1 MTKSENLC
9 YINFIL
15 IKEVEM
21 KKGLVLE
28 GGGHRG
34 IFTAGVLDV
43 FLENNISFDGVIGVS
58 AGAVHGASFLS
69 KQKGRSL
76 RYALK
81 YCNDKRYM
89 GFGSLL
95 KTGDYF
101 NLDFC
106 YYQLPQVLDPFD
118 NETFEQQS
126 TAYYTVSTDVNTGA
140 AVYHQCKTL
149 RDDYIKWIAA
159 SASMPLVA
167 RIVEVD
173 GQKLLDG
180 GVSDSIPEAAF
191 REMGYT
197 KNVVILTQP
206 KGYEK
211 SKNSMLP
218 LIKRVYRKYPKFIKA
233 VENRHIVYNQE
244 LKKLESLEKAG
255 EVLVLRP
262 KSELIASRTERNPGK
277 MQETYNQGREIALE
291 NVEKIKAFL
300 NT

>member
-1 MTKSENLC
+1 
-9 YINFIL
+9 
-15 IKEVEM
+15 M

-89 GFGSLL
+89 GLGSLL

-101 NLDFC
+101 NVDFC

-118 NETFEQQS
+118 NETFENQTS
-126 TAYYTVSTDVNTGA
+126 AYYTVSTDVNTGE

-149 RDDYIKWIAA
+149 RGDYIKWIVS

-167 RIVEVD
+167 RIVEID

-180 GVSDSIPEAAF
+180 GVADSIPEAAF
-191 REMGYT
+191 RKMGYT

-218 LIKRVYRKYPKFIKA
+218 LIKRIYKKYPKFVEA
-233 VENRHIVYNQE
+233 VENRHVVYNQE
-244 LKKLESLEKAG
+244 LRDLENLEKSG
-255 EVLVLRP
+255 DVFVLRP
-262 KSELIASRTERNPGK
+262 KSELIASRTERNPEK
-277 MQETYNQGREIALE
+277 MQETYNQGRILALE
-291 NVEKIKAFL
+291 EIEKIKEFL
-300 NT
+300 KI

>member
-1 MTKSENLC
+1 
-9 YINFIL
+9 
-15 IKEVEM
+15 M

-34 IFTAGVLDV
+34 IFTAGILDV

-89 GFGSLL
+89 GIGSLL

-101 NLDFC
+101 NVDFC
-106 YYQLPQVLDPFD
+106 YYLLPQVLDPFD
-118 NETFEQQS
+118 NDTFENQTS
-126 TAYYTVSTDVNTGA
+126 EYFTVSTDVETGE

-149 RDDYIKWIAA
+149 RNDYIKWIVA

-167 RIVEVD
+167 RIMDIE

-180 GVSDSIPEAAF
+180 GVADSIPEAAF
-191 REMGYT
+191 RKMGYT

-211 SKNSMLP
+211 KSNSMLP
-218 LIKRVYRKYPKFIKA
+218 LIKRIYRKFPNFVKA
-233 VENRHIVYNQE
+233 VENRHLIYNQE
-244 LKKLESLEKAG
+244 IKDLEELEKSG
-255 EVLVLRP
+255 DVLILRP
-262 KSELIASRTERNPGK
+262 KTDLVASRTERNPKK
-277 MQETYNQGREIALE
+277 MQDSYNQGRLLALE
-291 NVEKIKAFL
+291 EIEKVKAFL
-300 NT
+300 NS

>member
-1 MTKSENLC
+1 
-9 YINFIL
+9 
-15 IKEVEM
+15 M

-34 IFTAGVLDV
+34 IFTAGILDV

-89 GFGSLL
+89 GIGSLL

-101 NLDFC
+101 NVDFC
-106 YYQLPQVLDPFD
+106 YYLLPQVLDPFD
-118 NETFEQQS
+118 NDTFENQTS
-126 TAYYTVSTDVNTGA
+126 EYFTVSTDVETGE

-149 RDDYIKWIAA
+149 RNDYIKWIVA

-167 RIVEVD
+167 RIVDIE

-180 GVSDSIPEAAF
+180 GVADSIPEAAF
-191 REMGYT
+191 RKMGYT

-211 SKNSMLP
+211 KSNSMLP
-218 LIKRVYRKYPKFIKA
+218 LIKRIYRKFPNFVKA
-233 VENRHIVYNQE
+233 VENRHLIYNQE
-244 LKKLESLEKAG
+244 IKDLEKLEKSG
-255 EVLVLRP
+255 DVLILRP
-262 KSELIASRTERNPGK
+262 KTDLVASRTERNPKK
-277 MQETYNQGREIALE
+277 MQDSYNQGRLLALE
-291 NVEKIKAFL
+291 EIEKVKAFL
-300 NT
+300 NS

>member
-1 MTKSENLC
+1 
-9 YINFIL
+9 
-15 IKEVEM
+15 M

-89 GFGSLL
+89 GLGSLL

-101 NLDFC
+101 NVDFC

-118 NETFEQQS
+118 NETFENQTS
-126 TAYYTVSTDVNTGA
+126 AYYTVSTDVNTGE

-149 RDDYIKWIAA
+149 RDDHIKWIVS

-167 RIVEVD
+167 RIVEID

-180 GVSDSIPEAAF
+180 GVADSIPEAAF
-191 REMGYT
+191 RKMGYT

-211 SKNSMLP
+211 SKNSMLS
-218 LIKRVYRKYPKFIKA
+218 LIKRIYKKYPKFVEA
-233 VENRHIVYNQE
+233 VENRHVVYNQE
-244 LKKLESLEKAG
+244 LRDLENLEKSG
-255 EVLVLRP
+255 DVFVLRP
-262 KSELIASRTERNPGK
+262 KSELIASRTERNPEK
-277 MQETYNQGREIALE
+277 MQETYNQGRILALE
-291 NVEKIKAFL
+291 EIEKIKEFL
-300 NT
+300 KI

>member
-1 MTKSENLC
+1 
-9 YINFIL
+9 
-15 IKEVEM
+15 M

-34 IFTAGVLDV
+34 IFTAGILDV

-89 GFGSLL
+89 GIGSLL

-101 NLDFC
+101 NVEFC
-106 YYQLPQVLDPFD
+106 YYLLPQVLDPFD
-118 NETFEQQS
+118 NDTFENQTS
-126 TAYYTVSTDVNTGA
+126 EYFTVSTDVETGE

-149 RDDYIKWIAA
+149 RNDYIKWIVA

-167 RIVEVD
+167 RIVDIE

-180 GVSDSIPEAAF
+180 GVADSIPEAAF
-191 REMGYT
+191 RKMGYT

-211 SKNSMLP
+211 KSNSMLP
-218 LIKRVYRKYPKFIKA
+218 LIKRIYRKFPNFVKA
-233 VENRHIVYNQE
+233 VENRHLIYNQE
-244 LKKLESLEKAG
+244 IKDLEKLEKSG
-255 EVLVLRP
+255 DVLILRP
-262 KSELIASRTERNPGK
+262 KTDLVASRTERNPKK
-277 MQETYNQGREIALE
+277 MQDSYNQGRLLALE
-291 NVEKIKAFL
+291 EIEKVKAFL
-300 NT
+300 IS

>member
-1 MTKSENLC
+1 
-9 YINFIL
+9 
-15 IKEVEM
+15 M
-21 KKGLVLE
+21 KKGLILE

-34 IFTAGVLDV
+34 IFTAGILDV
-43 FLENNISFDGVIGVS
+43 FLENDIEFDGVIGVS

-81 YCNDKRYM
+81 YCKDKRYM
-89 GFGSLL
+89 GMGSLL

-101 NLDFC
+101 NVDFC

-126 TAYYTVSTDVNTGA
+126 TAYYTVSTDVTTGE

-149 RDDYIKWIAA
+149 RNDYIKWIVA

-167 RIVEVD
+167 RIVDIE

-180 GVSDSIPEAAF
+180 GVADSIPEAAF
-191 REMGYT
+191 RKMGYT

-206 KGYEK
+206 KGYKK

-218 LIKRVYRKYPKFIKA
+218 LIKMIYRKYPKFVEA
-233 VENRHIVYNQE
+233 VENRHLIYNQQLRE
-244 LKKLESLEKAG
+244 LEELEKRG
-255 EVLVLRP
+255 EILVLRP
-262 KSELIASRTERNPGK
+262 KIPLLASRTEKDPK
-277 MQETYNQGREIALE
+277 IMQETYNQGRELALQE
-291 NVEKIKAFL
+291 VERIKSFL
-300 NT
+300 NS

>member
-1 MTKSENLC
+1 
-9 YINFIL
+9 
-15 IKEVEM
+15 M

-43 FLENNISFDGVIGVS
+43 FLENNIFFDGVIGVS

-89 GFGSLL
+89 GLGSLL

-101 NLDFC
+101 NVDFC
-106 YYQLPQVLDPFD
+106 YYQLPQILDPFD
-118 NETFEQQS
+118 NETFENQK
-126 TAYYTVSTDVNTGA
+126 TAYYTVSTDVNTGE
-140 AVYHQCKTL
+140 AVYHQCTTL
-149 RDDYIKWIAA
+149 RDDYIKWIVS

-167 RIVEVD
+167 KIVEVD

-180 GVSDSIPEAAF
+180 GVADSIPEAAF
-191 REMGYT
+191 RKMGYT

-218 LIKRVYRKYPKFIKA
+218 LIKRIYKKYPKFIEA

-244 LKKLESLEKAG
+244 LKDLEDLEKSG
-255 EVLVLRP
+255 DVLVLRP
-262 KSELIASRTERNPGK
+262 RQELVASRTERNPEK
-277 MQETYNQGREIALE
+277 MQETYNQGREIALAE
-291 NVEKIKAFL
+291 LEKIKAFL
-300 NT
+300 SF

>member
-1 MTKSENLC
+1 
-9 YINFIL
+9 
-15 IKEVEM
+15 M

-89 GFGSLL
+89 GLGSLL

-101 NLDFC
+101 NVDFC

-118 NETFEQQS
+118 NEAFENQK
-126 TAYYTVSTDVNTGA
+126 TAYYTVSTDVNTGE

-149 RDDYIKWIAA
+149 RDDYIKWIVA

-167 RIVEVD
+167 KIVEVE

-180 GVSDSIPEAAF
+180 GVADSIPEAAF
-191 REMGYT
+191 RKMGYT

-218 LIKRVYRKYPKFIKA
+218 LIKRIYKKYPKFVEA
-233 VENRHIVYNQE
+233 VENRHVVYNQE
-244 LKKLESLEKAG
+244 LRDLENLEKSG
-255 EVLVLRP
+255 DVFVLRP
-262 KSELIASRTERNPGK
+262 KTELIASRTERNPEK
-277 MQETYNQGREIALE
+277 MQETYNQGREIALAE
-291 NVEKIKAFL
+291 LEKIKAFL
-300 NT
+300 SF

>member
-1 MTKSENLC
+1 
-9 YINFIL
+9 
-15 IKEVEM
+15 M

-69 KQKGRSL
+69 KQKGRSV
-76 RYALK
+76 RYTKK
-81 YCNDKRYM
+81 YCSDKRYM

-95 KTGDYF
+95 KTGNFF

-106 YYQLPQVLDPFD
+106 YYQLPKVLDPFD
-118 NETFEQQS
+118 NETFENQK
-126 TAYYTVSTDVNTGA
+126 TAYYTVSTDVKTGK
-140 AVYHQCKTL
+140 AVYHQCKSL
-149 RDDYIKWIAA
+149 RDDDIKWIAA

-167 RIVEVD
+167 KIVEIK

-180 GVSDSIPEAAF
+180 GVADSIPFQAF
-191 REMGYT
+191 REMGYE

-211 SKNSMLP
+211 SVNSMLP
-218 LIKRVYRKYPKFIKA
+218 LIKVLYKKYPNFVKA
-233 VENRHIVYNQE
+233 VEERHIIYNQQ
-244 LKKLESLEKAG
+244 LKDLEKLAESG
-255 EVLVLRP
+255 DVYILRP
-262 KSELIASRTERNPGK
+262 KTDLVATRTEKNPEK
-277 MQETYNQGREIALE
+277 IQETYDQGRILALKEI
-291 NVEKIKAFL
+291 EKIKAFL
-300 NT
+300 SK

>member
-1 MTKSENLC
+1 
-9 YINFIL
+9 
-15 IKEVEM
+15 M

-34 IFTAGVLDV
+34 IFTAGILDV

-89 GFGSLL
+89 GIGSLL

-101 NLDFC
+101 NVDFC
-106 YYQLPQVLDPFD
+106 YYLLPQVLDPFD
-118 NETFEQQS
+118 NDTFERK
-126 TAYYTVSTDVNTGA
+126 TAEYYTVSTDVETGE

-149 RDDYIKWIAA
+149 RNDYIKWIVA

-167 RIVEVD
+167 RIVDIE

-180 GVSDSIPEAAF
+180 GVADSIPEAAF
-191 REMGYT
+191 RKMGYT

-211 SKNSMLP
+211 RKNSMLP
-218 LIKRVYRKYPKFIKA
+218 LIKRVYKKYPKLIYA
-233 VENRHIVYNQE
+233 INNRYKVYNDTLDKIIEMEKNNEIFVIRPSKIVDIKRIEKDVNKLQE
-244 LKKLESLEKAG
+244 MYDLGIRDFKKCLNKLKK
-255 EVLVLRP
+255 
-262 KSELIASRTERNPGK
+262 
-277 MQETYNQGREIALE
+277 
-291 NVEKIKAFL
+291 FL
-300 NT
+300 KR

>member
-1 MTKSENLC
+1 
-9 YINFIL
+9 
-15 IKEVEM
+15 M

-89 GFGSLL
+89 GLGSLL

-101 NLDFC
+101 NVDFC

-118 NETFEQQS
+118 NETFENQTS
-126 TAYYTVSTDVNTGA
+126 AYYTVSTDVNTGE

-149 RDDYIKWIAA
+149 RDDYIKWIVS

-167 RIVEVD
+167 RIVEID

-180 GVSDSIPEAAF
+180 GVADSIPEAAF
-191 REMGYT
+191 RKMGYT

-218 LIKRVYRKYPKFIKA
+218 LIKRIYKKYPKFVEA
-233 VENRHIVYNQE
+233 VENRHVVYNQE
-244 LKKLESLEKAG
+244 LRDLENLEKSG
-255 EVLVLRP
+255 DVFVLRP
-262 KSELIASRTERNPGK
+262 KSELIASRTERNPKK
-277 MQETYNQGREIALE
+277 MQETYNQGRILALE
-291 NVEKIKAFL
+291 EIEKIKEFL
-300 NT
+300 KI

>member
-1 MTKSENLC
+1 
-9 YINFIL
+9 
-15 IKEVEM
+15 M

-89 GFGSLL
+89 GLGSLL

-101 NLDFC
+101 NVDFC

-118 NETFEQQS
+118 NETFENQTS
-126 TAYYTVSTDVNTGA
+126 AYYTVSTDVNTGE

-149 RDDYIKWIAA
+149 RDDHIKWIVS

-180 GVSDSIPEAAF
+180 GVADSIPEAAF
-191 REMGYT
+191 RKMGYT

-218 LIKRVYRKYPKFIKA
+218 LIKRIYKKYPKFVEA
-233 VENRHIVYNQE
+233 VENRHVVYNQE
-244 LKKLESLEKAG
+244 LRDLENLEKSG
-255 EVLVLRP
+255 DVFVLRP
-262 KSELIASRTERNPGK
+262 KSELIASRTERNPEK
-277 MQETYNQGREIALE
+277 MQETYNQGRILALE
-291 NVEKIKAFL
+291 EIEKIKEFL
-300 NT
+300 KI

>member
-1 MTKSENLC
+1 
-9 YINFIL
+9 
-15 IKEVEM
+15 M

-34 IFTAGVLDV
+34 IFTAGILDV

-89 GFGSLL
+89 GIGSLL

-101 NLDFC
+101 NVDFC
-106 YYQLPQVLDPFD
+106 YYLLPQVLDPFD
-118 NETFEQQS
+118 NDTFENQTS
-126 TAYYTVSTDVNTGA
+126 EYFTVSTDVETGE

-149 RDDYIKWIAA
+149 RNDYIKWIVA

-167 RIVEVD
+167 RIVEID

-180 GVSDSIPEAAF
+180 GVADSIPEAAF
-191 REMGYT
+191 RKMGYT

-211 SKNSMLP
+211 KSNSMLP
-218 LIKRVYRKYPKFIKA
+218 LIKRIYRKFPNFVKA
-233 VENRHIVYNQE
+233 VENRHLIYNQE
-244 LKKLESLEKAG
+244 IKDLEELEKSG
-255 EVLVLRP
+255 DVLILRP
-262 KSELIASRTERNPGK
+262 KTDLVASRTERNPKK
-277 MQETYNQGREIALE
+277 MQDSYNQGRLLALE
-291 NVEKIKAFL
+291 EIEKIKAFL
-300 NT
+300 NC

>member
-1 MTKSENLC
+1 
-9 YINFIL
+9 
-15 IKEVEM
+15 M

-89 GFGSLL
+89 GLGSLL

-101 NLDFC
+101 NVDFC

-118 NETFEQQS
+118 NEAFENQK
-126 TAYYTVSTDVNTGA
+126 TAYYTVSTDVNTGE

-149 RDDYIKWIAA
+149 RDDYIKWIVA

-167 RIVEVD
+167 KIVEVD

-180 GVSDSIPEAAF
+180 GVADSIPEAAF
-191 REMGYT
+191 RKMGYT

-218 LIKRVYRKYPKFIKA
+218 LIKRIYKKYPKFIEA

-244 LKKLESLEKAG
+244 LKDLEDLEKTG
-255 EVLVLRP
+255 NVLVLRP
-262 KSELIASRTERNPGK
+262 RQELVASRTERNPEK
-277 MQETYNQGREIALE
+277 LQETYNQGREIALE
-291 NVEKIKAFL
+291 ELEKIKAFL
-300 NT
+300 SC

>member
-1 MTKSENLC
+1 
-9 YINFIL
+9 
-15 IKEVEM
+15 M

-89 GFGSLL
+89 GLGSLL

-101 NLDFC
+101 NVDFC

-118 NETFEQQS
+118 NEAFENQK
-126 TAYYTVSTDVNTGA
+126 TAYYTVSTDVNTGE

-149 RDDYIKWIAA
+149 RDDYIKWIVA

-167 RIVEVD
+167 KIVEVE

-180 GVSDSIPEAAF
+180 GVADSIPEVAF
-191 REMGYT
+191 RKMGYT

-218 LIKRVYRKYPKFIKA
+218 LIKRIYKKYPKFIEA
-233 VENRHIVYNQE
+233 LENRHIVYNQE
-244 LKKLESLEKAG
+244 LKDLESLEKTG

-262 KSELIASRTERNPGK
+262 KSELVASRTERNPEK

-291 NVEKIKAFL
+291 ELEKIKAFL
-300 NT
+300 SC

>member
-1 MTKSENLC
+1 
-9 YINFIL
+9 
-15 IKEVEM
+15 M

-89 GFGSLL
+89 GLGSLL

-101 NLDFC
+101 NVDFC

-118 NETFEQQS
+118 NEAFENQK
-126 TAYYTVSTDVNTGA
+126 TAYYTVSTDVNTGE

-149 RDDYIKWIAA
+149 RDDYIKWIVS

-167 RIVEVD
+167 KIVEVD

-180 GVSDSIPEAAF
+180 GVADSIPEAAF
-191 REMGYT
+191 RKMGYT

-218 LIKRVYRKYPKFIKA
+218 LIKRIYKKYPKFIEA

-244 LKKLESLEKAG
+244 LKDLEDLEKSG
-255 EVLVLRP
+255 DVLVLRP
-262 KSELIASRTERNPGK
+262 RQELVASRTERNPEK
-277 MQETYNQGREIALE
+277 MQETYNQGREIALAE
-291 NVEKIKAFL
+291 LEKIKAFL
-300 NT
+300 SF

>member
-1 MTKSENLC
+1 
-9 YINFIL
+9 
-15 IKEVEM
+15 M

-34 IFTAGVLDV
+34 IFTAGILDV

-89 GFGSLL
+89 GIGSLL

-101 NLDFC
+101 NVDFC
-106 YYQLPQVLDPFD
+106 YYLLPQVLDPFD
-118 NETFEQQS
+118 NDTFENK
-126 TAYYTVSTDVNTGA
+126 TAEYYTVSTDVETGK

-149 RDDYIKWIAA
+149 RNDYIKWIVA

-167 RIVEVD
+167 RIVDIE

-180 GVSDSIPEAAF
+180 GVADSIPEAAF
-191 REMGYT
+191 RKMGYT

-211 SKNSMLP
+211 KSNSMLP
-218 LIKRVYRKYPKFIKA
+218 LIKRIYRKFPNFVKA
-233 VENRHIVYNQE
+233 VENRHLIYNQE
-244 LKKLESLEKAG
+244 IKDLEKLEKSG
-255 EVLVLRP
+255 DVLILRP
-262 KSELIASRTERNPGK
+262 KTDLVASRTERNPKK
-277 MQETYNQGREIALE
+277 MQDSYNQGRLLALE
-291 NVEKIKAFL
+291 EIEKVKAFL
-300 NT
+300 NS

>member
-1 MTKSENLC
+1 
-9 YINFIL
+9 
-15 IKEVEM
+15 M

-89 GFGSLL
+89 GLGSLL

-101 NLDFC
+101 NVDFC

-118 NETFEQQS
+118 NETFENQK
-126 TAYYTVSTDVNTGA
+126 TAYYTVSTDVNTGE

-149 RDDYIKWIAA
+149 RDDYIKWIVA

-167 RIVEVD
+167 KIVEVE

-180 GVSDSIPEAAF
+180 GVADSIPEAAF
-191 REMGYT
+191 RKMGYT

-218 LIKRVYRKYPKFIKA
+218 LIKRIYKKYPKFIEA

-244 LKKLESLEKAG
+244 LKDLEDLEKTG
-255 EVLVLRP
+255 NVLVLRP
-262 KSELIASRTERNPGK
+262 RQELVASRTERNPEK

-291 NVEKIKAFL
+291 ELEKIKAFL
-300 NT
+300 SC

>member
-1 MTKSENLC
+1 
-9 YINFIL
+9 
-15 IKEVEM
+15 M

-34 IFTAGVLDV
+34 IFTAGILDV

-89 GFGSLL
+89 GIGSLL

-101 NLDFC
+101 NVDFC
-106 YYQLPQVLDPFD
+106 YYLLPQVLDPFD
-118 NETFEQQS
+118 NDTFENQTS
-126 TAYYTVSTDVNTGA
+126 EYFTVSTDVETGE

-149 RDDYIKWIAA
+149 RNDYIKWIVA

-167 RIVEVD
+167 RIMDIE

-180 GVSDSIPEAAF
+180 GVADSIPEAAF
-191 REMGYT
+191 RKMGYT

-211 SKNSMLP
+211 KSNSMLP
-218 LIKRVYRKYPKFIKA
+218 LIKRIYRKFPNFVKA
-233 VENRHIVYNQE
+233 VENRHLIYNQE
-244 LKKLESLEKAG
+244 IKDLEKLEKSG
-255 EVLVLRP
+255 DVLILRP
-262 KSELIASRTERNPGK
+262 KTDLVASRTERNPKK
-277 MQETYNQGREIALE
+277 MQDSYNQGRLLALE
-291 NVEKIKAFL
+291 EIEKVKAFL
-300 NT
+300 NS

>member
-1 MTKSENLC
+1 
-9 YINFIL
+9 
-15 IKEVEM
+15 M

-89 GFGSLL
+89 GLGSLL

-101 NLDFC
+101 NVDFC

-118 NETFEQQS
+118 NETFENQK
-126 TAYYTVSTDVNTGA
+126 TAYYTVSTDVNTGE
-140 AVYHQCKTL
+140 AVYHQCTTL
-149 RDDYIKWIAA
+149 RDDYIKWIVS

-167 RIVEVD
+167 KIVEVD

-180 GVSDSIPEAAF
+180 GVADSIPEAAF
-191 REMGYT
+191 RKMGYT

-218 LIKRVYRKYPKFIKA
+218 LIKRIYKKYPKFIEA

-244 LKKLESLEKAG
+244 LKDLEDLEKSG
-255 EVLVLRP
+255 DVLVLRP
-262 KSELIASRTERNPGK
+262 RQELVASRTERNPEK
-277 MQETYNQGREIALE
+277 MQETYNQGREIALAE
-291 NVEKIKAFL
+291 LEKIKAFL
-300 NT
+300 SF

>member
-1 MTKSENLC
+1 MLQ
-9 YINFIL
+9 
-15 IKEVEM
+15 
-21 KKGLVLE
+21 
-28 GGGHRG
+28 
-34 IFTAGVLDV
+34 
-43 FLENNISFDGVIGVS
+43 LENNISFDGVIGVS

-89 GFGSLL
+89 GLGSLL

-101 NLDFC
+101 NVDFC

-118 NETFEQQS
+118 NETFENQTS
-126 TAYYTVSTDVNTGA
+126 AYYTVSTDVNTGE

-149 RDDYIKWIAA
+149 RDDYIKWIVS

-167 RIVEVD
+167 RIVEID

-180 GVSDSIPEAAF
+180 GVADSIPEAAF
-191 REMGYT
+191 RKMGYT

-218 LIKRVYRKYPKFIKA
+218 LIKRIYKKYPKFVEA
-233 VENRHIVYNQE
+233 VENRHVVYNQE
-244 LKKLESLEKAG
+244 LRDLENLEKSG
-255 EVLVLRP
+255 DVFVLRP
-262 KSELIASRTERNPGK
+262 KSELIASRTERNPEK
-277 MQETYNQGREIALE
+277 MQETYNQGRILALE
-291 NVEKIKAFL
+291 EIEKIKEFL
-300 NT
+300 KI

>member
-1 MTKSENLC
+1 
-9 YINFIL
+9 
-15 IKEVEM
+15 M

-34 IFTAGVLDV
+34 IFTAGILDV

-89 GFGSLL
+89 GIGSLL

-101 NLDFC
+101 NVDFC
-106 YYQLPQVLDPFD
+106 YYLLPQVLDPFD
-118 NETFEQQS
+118 NDTFENQTS
-126 TAYYTVSTDVNTGA
+126 EYFTVSTDVETGE

-149 RDDYIKWIAA
+149 RNDYIKWIVA

-167 RIVEVD
+167 RIVEID

-180 GVSDSIPEAAF
+180 GVADSIPEAAF
-191 REMGYT
+191 RKMGYT

-211 SKNSMLP
+211 KSNSMLP
-218 LIKRVYRKYPKFIKA
+218 LIKRIYRKFPNFVKA
-233 VENRHIVYNQE
+233 VENRHLIYNQE
-244 LKKLESLEKAG
+244 IKDLEELEKSG
-255 EVLVLRP
+255 DVLILRP
-262 KSELIASRTERNPGK
+262 KTDLVASRTERNPKK
-277 MQETYNQGREIALE
+277 MQDSYNQGRLLAQEEI
-291 NVEKIKAFL
+291 EKVKAFL
-300 NT
+300 NS

>member
-1 MTKSENLC
+1 
-9 YINFIL
+9 
-15 IKEVEM
+15 M

-34 IFTAGVLDV
+34 IFTAGILDV

-89 GFGSLL
+89 GIGSLL

-101 NLDFC
+101 NVEFC
-106 YYQLPQVLDPFD
+106 YYLLPQVLDPFD
-118 NETFEQQS
+118 NDTFENQTS
-126 TAYYTVSTDVNTGA
+126 EYFTVSTDVETGE

-149 RDDYIKWIAA
+149 RNDYIKWIVA

-167 RIVEVD
+167 RIVDIE

-180 GVSDSIPEAAF
+180 GVADSIPEAAF
-191 REMGYT
+191 RKMGYT

-211 SKNSMLP
+211 KSNSMLP
-218 LIKRVYRKYPKFIKA
+218 LIKRIYRKFPNFVKA
-233 VENRHIVYNQE
+233 VENRHLIYNQE
-244 LKKLESLEKAG
+244 IKDLEELEKSG
-255 EVLVLRP
+255 DVLILRP
-262 KSELIASRTERNPGK
+262 KTDLVASRTERNPKK
-277 MQETYNQGREIALE
+277 MQDSYNQGRLLALE
-291 NVEKIKAFL
+291 EIEKVKAFL
-300 NT
+300 IS

>member
-1 MTKSENLC
+1 
-9 YINFIL
+9 
-15 IKEVEM
+15 M

-69 KQKGRSL
+69 KQKGRSF

-89 GFGSLL
+89 GLGSLL

-101 NLDFC
+101 NVDFC

-118 NETFEQQS
+118 NETFENQTS
-126 TAYYTVSTDVNTGA
+126 AYYTVSTDVNTGE

-149 RDDYIKWIAA
+149 RDDYIKWIVS

-167 RIVEVD
+167 RIVEID

-180 GVSDSIPEAAF
+180 GVADSIPEATF
-191 REMGYT
+191 RKMGYT

-218 LIKRVYRKYPKFIKA
+218 LIKRIYKKYPKFVEA
-233 VENRHIVYNQE
+233 VENRHVVYNQE
-244 LKKLESLEKAG
+244 LRDLENLEKSG
-255 EVLVLRP
+255 DVFVLRP
-262 KSELIASRTERNPGK
+262 KSELVASRTERNPEK
-277 MQETYNQGREIALE
+277 MQETYNQGRILALE
-291 NVEKIKAFL
+291 EIEKIKEFL
-300 NT
+300 KI

>member
-1 MTKSENLC
+1 
-9 YINFIL
+9 
-15 IKEVEM
+15 M

-34 IFTAGVLDV
+34 IFTAGILDV

-89 GFGSLL
+89 GIGSLL

-101 NLDFC
+101 NVDFC
-106 YYQLPQVLDPFD
+106 YYLLPQVLDPFD
-118 NETFEQQS
+118 NDTFENQTS
-126 TAYYTVSTDVNTGA
+126 EFFTVSTDVETGE

-149 RDDYIKWIAA
+149 RNDYIKWIVA

-167 RIVEVD
+167 RIVDIE

-180 GVSDSIPEAAF
+180 GVADSIPEAAF
-191 REMGYT
+191 RKMGYT
-197 KNVVILTQP
+197 KNVVVLTQP

-211 SKNSMLP
+211 KSNSMLP
-218 LIKRVYRKYPKFIKA
+218 LIKRIYRKFPNFVKA
-233 VENRHIVYNQE
+233 VENRHLIYNQE
-244 LKKLESLEKAG
+244 INDLEELEKSG
-255 EVLVLRP
+255 DVLILRP
-262 KSELIASRTERNPGK
+262 KTDLVASRTERNPKK
-277 MQETYNQGREIALE
+277 MQDSYNQGRLLALE
-291 NVEKIKAFL
+291 EIEKIKAFL
-300 NT
+300 NS

>member
-1 MTKSENLC
+1 
-9 YINFIL
+9 
-15 IKEVEM
+15 M

-89 GFGSLL
+89 GLGSLL

-101 NLDFC
+101 NVDFC

-118 NETFEQQS
+118 NETFENQTS
-126 TAYYTVSTDVNTGA
+126 AYYTVSTDVNTGE

-149 RDDYIKWIAA
+149 RDDYIKWIVS

-167 RIVEVD
+167 RIVEID

-180 GVSDSIPEAAF
+180 GVADSIPEAAF
-191 REMGYT
+191 RKMGYT

-218 LIKRVYRKYPKFIKA
+218 LIKRIYKKYPKFVEA
-233 VENRHIVYNQE
+233 VENRHAVYNQE
-244 LKKLESLEKAG
+244 LRDLENLEKTG
-255 EVLVLRP
+255 DVFVLRP
-262 KSELIASRTERNPGK
+262 KSELIASRTERNPEK
-277 MQETYNQGREIALE
+277 MQETYNQGRILALE
-291 NVEKIKAFL
+291 EIEKIKEFL
-300 NT
+300 KI

>member
-1 MTKSENLC
+1 
-9 YINFIL
+9 
-15 IKEVEM
+15 M

-34 IFTAGVLDV
+34 IFTAGILDV

-89 GFGSLL
+89 GIGSLL

-101 NLDFC
+101 NVDFC
-106 YYQLPQVLDPFD
+106 YYLLPQVLDPFD
-118 NETFEQQS
+118 NDTFENQTS
-126 TAYYTVSTDVNTGA
+126 EFFTVSTDVETGE

-149 RDDYIKWIAA
+149 RDDYIKWIVA

-167 RIVEVD
+167 RIVDIE

-180 GVSDSIPEAAF
+180 GVADSIPEAAF
-191 REMGYT
+191 RKMGYT

-211 SKNSMLP
+211 KSNSMLP
-218 LIKRVYRKYPKFIKA
+218 LIKRIYRKFPNFVKA
-233 VENRHIVYNQE
+233 VENRHLIYNQE
-244 LKKLESLEKAG
+244 IKDLEELEKSG
-255 EVLVLRP
+255 DVLILRP
-262 KSELIASRTERNPGK
+262 KTDLVATRTERNPKK
-277 MQETYNQGREIALE
+277 MQDSYNQGRLLALE
-291 NVEKIKAFL
+291 EIEKVKAFL
-300 NT
+300 NS

>member
-1 MTKSENLC
+1 
-9 YINFIL
+9 
-15 IKEVEM
+15 M

-34 IFTAGVLDV
+34 IFTAGILDV

-89 GFGSLL
+89 GIGSLL

-101 NLDFC
+101 NVDFC
-106 YYQLPQVLDPFD
+106 YYLLPQVLDPFD
-118 NETFEQQS
+118 NDTFENQTS
-126 TAYYTVSTDVNTGA
+126 EYFTVSTDVETGE

-149 RDDYIKWIAA
+149 RNDYIKWIVA

-167 RIVEVD
+167 RIVDIE

-180 GVSDSIPEAAF
+180 GVADSIPEAAF
-191 REMGYT
+191 RKMGYT

-211 SKNSMLP
+211 KSNSMLP
-218 LIKRVYRKYPKFIKA
+218 LIKRIYRKFPNFVKA
-233 VENRHIVYNQE
+233 VENRHLIYNQE
-244 LKKLESLEKAG
+244 INDLEELEKSG
-255 EVLVLRP
+255 DVLILRP
-262 KSELIASRTERNPGK
+262 KTDLVASRTERNPKK
-277 MQETYNQGREIALE
+277 MQDSYNQGRLLALE
-291 NVEKIKAFL
+291 EIEKVKAFL
-300 NT
+300 NS

>member
-1 MTKSENLC
+1 
-9 YINFIL
+9 
-15 IKEVEM
+15 M

-34 IFTAGVLDV
+34 IFTAGILDV

-89 GFGSLL
+89 GIGSLL

-101 NLDFC
+101 NVDFC
-106 YYQLPQVLDPFD
+106 YYLLPQVLDPFD
-118 NETFEQQS
+118 NDTFENQTS
-126 TAYYTVSTDVNTGA
+126 EYFTVSTDVETGE

-149 RDDYIKWIAA
+149 RNDYIKWIVA

-167 RIVEVD
+167 RIVEID

-180 GVSDSIPEAAF
+180 GVADSIPEAAF
-191 REMGYT
+191 RKMGYT

-211 SKNSMLP
+211 KSNSMLP
-218 LIKRVYRKYPKFIKA
+218 LIKRIYRKFPNFVKA
-233 VENRHIVYNQE
+233 VENRHLIYNQE
-244 LKKLESLEKAG
+244 IKDLEELEKSG
-255 EVLVLRP
+255 DVLILRP
-262 KSELIASRTERNPGK
+262 KTDLVASRTERNPKK
-277 MQETYNQGREIALE
+277 MQDSYNQGRLLALE
-291 NVEKIKAFL
+291 EIEKVKAFL
-300 NT
+300 NS

>member
-1 MTKSENLC
+1 
-9 YINFIL
+9 
-15 IKEVEM
+15 M

-34 IFTAGVLDV
+34 IFTAGILDV

-89 GFGSLL
+89 GIGSLL

-101 NLDFC
+101 NVDFC
-106 YYQLPQVLDPFD
+106 YYLLPQVLDPFD
-118 NETFEQQS
+118 NDTFENQTS
-126 TAYYTVSTDVNTGA
+126 EYFTVSTDVETGE

-149 RDDYIKWIAA
+149 RDDYIKWIVA

-167 RIVEVD
+167 RIVDIE

-180 GVSDSIPEAAF
+180 GVADSIPEAAF
-191 REMGYT
+191 RKMGYT

-211 SKNSMLP
+211 KSNSMLP
-218 LIKRVYRKYPKFIKA
+218 LIKRIYRKFPNFVKA
-233 VENRHIVYNQE
+233 VENRHLIYNQE
-244 LKKLESLEKAG
+244 IKDLEELEKSG
-255 EVLVLRP
+255 DVLILRP
-262 KSELIASRTERNPGK
+262 KTDLVASRTERNPKK
-277 MQETYNQGREIALE
+277 MQDSYNQGRLLALE
-291 NVEKIKAFL
+291 EIEKVKAFL
-300 NT
+300 NS

>member
-1 MTKSENLC
+1 
-9 YINFIL
+9 
-15 IKEVEM
+15 M

-89 GFGSLL
+89 GLGSLL

-101 NLDFC
+101 NVDFC

-118 NETFEQQS
+118 NETFENQTS
-126 TAYYTVSTDVNTGA
+126 AYYTVSTDVNTGE

-149 RDDYIKWIAA
+149 RDDHIKWIVS

-167 RIVEVD
+167 RIVEID

-180 GVSDSIPEAAF
+180 GVADSIPEAAF
-191 REMGYT
+191 RKMGYT

-218 LIKRVYRKYPKFIKA
+218 LIKRIYKKYPKFVEA
-233 VENRHIVYNQE
+233 VENHHVVYNQE
-244 LKKLESLEKAG
+244 LRDLENLEKSG
-255 EVLVLRP
+255 DVFVLRP
-262 KSELIASRTERNPGK
+262 KSELVASRTERNPEK
-277 MQETYNQGREIALE
+277 MQETYNQGRILALE
-291 NVEKIKAFL
+291 EIEKIKEFL
-300 NT
+300 KI

>member
-1 MTKSENLC
+1 
-9 YINFIL
+9 
-15 IKEVEM
+15 M

-89 GFGSLL
+89 GLGSLL

-101 NLDFC
+101 NVDFC

-118 NETFEQQS
+118 NETFENQTS
-126 TAYYTVSTDVNTGA
+126 AYYTVSTDVNTGE

-149 RDDYIKWIAA
+149 REDYIKWIVS

-167 RIVEVD
+167 RIVEID

-180 GVSDSIPEAAF
+180 GVADSIPEAAF
-191 REMGYT
+191 RKMGYT

-218 LIKRVYRKYPKFIKA
+218 LIKRIYKKYPKFVEA
-233 VENRHIVYNQE
+233 VENRHVVYNQE
-244 LKKLESLEKAG
+244 LRNLENLEKSG
-255 EVLVLRP
+255 DVFVLRP
-262 KSELIASRTERNPGK
+262 KSELVASRTERNPEK
-277 MQETYNQGREIALE
+277 IQETYNQGRILALE
-291 NVEKIKAFL
+291 EIEKIKEFL
-300 NT
+300 KI